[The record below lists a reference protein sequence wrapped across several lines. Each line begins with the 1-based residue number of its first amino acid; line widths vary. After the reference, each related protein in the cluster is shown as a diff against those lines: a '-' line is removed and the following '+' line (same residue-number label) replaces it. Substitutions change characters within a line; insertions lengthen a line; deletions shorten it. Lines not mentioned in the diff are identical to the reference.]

1 MEDPNYEQTDI
12 FAFMMEKPA
21 GKKPKARAKKAA
33 PSSEKKRAKAAVS
46 EEASLFGEKMAEEKK
61 PARGKKVSPKKA
73 APFAKAAPQP
83 KAAEENVNET
93 AKRSWREKF
102 WEFDITHPSQDIKD
116 TMKEALLADGFM
128 KREANKVFKGLF
140 FKEKIFNTK
149 NQALEYLESVP
160 TSYAVKY
167 KIGIEPSPKMLSLAK
182 RLKEKEERL
191 AAYKETQNEKKFAG
205 DFITCPHC
213 HSRVNTGFVKPPLC
227 PVCGDDMR
235 SDTAVKTIRALEET
249 VADLRKRYEDTARK
263 YNSKFT
269 GGEKWIIR
277 LVNPFWEEK
286 EWETK
291 RLGDVRHQTSGA

>member
-21 GKKPKARAKKAA
+21 GKKPKARTKKAA

-46 EEASLFGEKMAEEKK
+46 EEASLFGEKMTEEKK

-83 KAAEENVNET
+83 KAAEENVNEP

-116 TMKEALLADGFM
+116 TMKEALLTEGFM

-213 HSRVNTGFVKPPLC
+213 HSRVNAGFVKPPLC

-286 EWETK
+286 
-291 RLGDVRHQTSGA
+291 

>member
-73 APFAKAAPQP
+73 APFAKAAPQA
-83 KAAEENVNET
+83 KAAEENVNEP
-93 AKRSWREKF
+93 AKRNWREKF

-116 TMKEALLADGFM
+116 TMKEALLAEGFM

-149 NQALEYLESVP
+149 NQALEYLESVL

-167 KIGIEPSPKMLSLAK
+167 KIGIEPSPKMISLAK

-191 AAYKETQNEKKFAG
+191 AVYSKTQNEKKFAG

-213 HSRVNTGFVKPPLC
+213 HSRVNAGFVKPPLC

-286 EWETK
+286 E
-291 RLGDVRHQTSGA
+291 

>member
-83 KAAEENVNET
+83 KAAEENVNEP

-116 TMKEALLADGFM
+116 TMKEALLTEGFM

-167 KIGIEPSPKMLSLAK
+167 KIGIEPSPKMRSLAK

-213 HSRVNTGFVKPPLC
+213 HSRVNAGFVKPPLC

-235 SDTAVKTIRALEET
+235 SDTAVKTIHALEET

-277 LVNPFWEEK
+277 LVNPF
-286 EWETK
+286 
-291 RLGDVRHQTSGA
+291 

>member
-83 KAAEENVNET
+83 KAAEENVNEP

-116 TMKEALLADGFM
+116 TMKEALLTEGFM

-167 KIGIEPSPKMLSLAK
+167 KIGIEPSPKMRSLAK

-213 HSRVNTGFVKPPLC
+213 HSRVNAGFVKPPLC

-235 SDTAVKTIRALEET
+235 SDIAVKTIRALEET

-277 LVNPFWEEK
+277 LVNPF
-286 EWETK
+286 
-291 RLGDVRHQTSGA
+291 

>member
-21 GKKPKARAKKAA
+21 GKKPKARTKKAA
-33 PSSEKKRAKAAVS
+33 PSAEKKRVKVAVS

-83 KAAEENVNET
+83 KAAEENVNEP

-116 TMKEALLADGFM
+116 TMKEALLTEGFM

-191 AAYKETQNEKKFAG
+191 ATYKETQNEKKFAG

-286 EWETK
+286 
-291 RLGDVRHQTSGA
+291 

>member
-21 GKKPKARAKKAA
+21 GKKPKARTKKAA

-61 PARGKKVSPKKA
+61 PARGEKVSPKQA
-73 APFAKAAPQP
+73 APFAKAAAQP
-83 KAAEENVNET
+83 KAAEENVNEPE
-93 AKRSWREKF
+93 KGSWREKF

-116 TMKEALLADGFM
+116 TMKEALLAEGFM

-213 HSRVNTGFVKPPLC
+213 HSRVNAGFVKPPLC

-249 VADLRKRYEDTARK
+249 VADLRKRCEDTARK

-286 EWETK
+286 
-291 RLGDVRHQTSGA
+291 

>member
-61 PARGKKVSPKKA
+61 PARGKKVFPKKA

-83 KAAEENVNET
+83 KAAEENVNEP

-116 TMKEALLADGFM
+116 TMKEALLTEGFM

-167 KIGIEPSPKMLSLAK
+167 KIGIEPSPKMRSLAK
-182 RLKEKEERL
+182 RLKEKEEHL

-213 HSRVNTGFVKPPLC
+213 HSRVNAGFVKPPLC

-277 LVNPFWEEK
+277 LVNPF
-286 EWETK
+286 
-291 RLGDVRHQTSGA
+291 

>member
-12 FAFMMEKPA
+12 FAFMTEKPE
-21 GKKPKARAKKAA
+21 GKKPKARAKKASLPA
-33 PSSEKKRAKAAVS
+33 AKKCVKASVS

-83 KAAEENVNET
+83 KAAEENVNEP

-116 TMKEALLADGFM
+116 TMKEALLTEGFM

-167 KIGIEPSPKMLSLAK
+167 KIGIEPSPKMVSLLK

-213 HSRVNTGFVKPPLC
+213 HSRVNAGFIKPPLC

-286 EWETK
+286 
-291 RLGDVRHQTSGA
+291 

>member
-21 GKKPKARAKKAA
+21 GKKPRVRTKKAA
-33 PSSEKKRAKAAVS
+33 LSSEQKRAKAAVS
-46 EEASLFGEKMAEEKK
+46 EEASLFGKGSAAEKK
-61 PARGKKVSPKKA
+61 PARGKKASPKASAASPKA
-73 APFAKAAPQP
+73 APKP
-83 KAAEENVNET
+83 KAAAKKGEEKEMSEPGN
-93 AKRSWREKF
+93 AASGKGS

-116 TMKEALLADGFM
+116 TMKEALVAEGFM

-167 KIGIEPSPKMLSLAK
+167 KIGIEPSPKMIALAK

-191 AAYKETQNEKKFAG
+191 AAYQETQNEKKFAG

-213 HSRVNTGFVKPPLC
+213 HSRVNADFVKPPLC

-235 SDTAVKTIRALEET
+235 SDTAVKTIRTLEEAVT
-249 VADLRKRYEDTARK
+249 ELRKRLEDTARK

-286 EWETK
+286 
-291 RLGDVRHQTSGA
+291 

>member
-21 GKKPKARAKKAA
+21 GKKQRVRTKKAA
-33 PSSEKKRAKAAVS
+33 LSSEQKRAKAAIS
-46 EEASLFGEKMAEEKK
+46 EEASLFGEGMVQEKK
-61 PARGKKVSPKKA
+61 PARVKKPSPKASAASPKA
-73 APFAKAAPQP
+73 VPKP
-83 KAAEENVNET
+83 KAAAKKGEEKEMSEGGI
-93 AKRSWREKF
+93 AASGRGRWREKV

-116 TMKEALLADGFM
+116 TMKEALVAEGFM

-167 KIGIEPSPKMLSLAK
+167 KIGIEPSPKMIALAK

-213 HSRVNTGFVKPPLC
+213 HSRVNADFVKPPLC

-235 SDTAVKTIRALEET
+235 SDTAVKTIRALEE
-249 VADLRKRYEDTARK
+249 AAAELRKRLEDTTRK

-277 LVNPFWEEK
+277 LVNPFWDEK
-286 EWETK
+286 
-291 RLGDVRHQTSGA
+291 

>member
-12 FAFMMEKPA
+12 FAFMTEKPE
-21 GKKPKARAKKAA
+21 GKKPKARTKKASLPAAKK
-33 PSSEKKRAKAAVS
+33 RVKAAVS

-83 KAAEENVNET
+83 KAAEENVNEP

-167 KIGIEPSPKMLSLAK
+167 KIGIEPSPKMISLLK

-213 HSRVNTGFVKPPLC
+213 HSRVNAGFIKPPLC

-286 EWETK
+286 
-291 RLGDVRHQTSGA
+291 

>member
-21 GKKPKARAKKAA
+21 GKKPKARTKKAA

-83 KAAEENVNET
+83 KAAEENVNEP

-116 TMKEALLADGFM
+116 TMKEALLTEGFM

-191 AAYKETQNEKKFAG
+191 AAYEETQNEKKFAG

-213 HSRVNTGFVKPPLC
+213 HSRVNAGFIKPPLC

-286 EWETK
+286 
-291 RLGDVRHQTSGA
+291 

>member
-12 FAFMMEKPA
+12 FAFMTEKPE
-21 GKKPKARAKKAA
+21 GKKSKARAKKASLPA
-33 PSSEKKRAKAAVS
+33 AKKCVKASVS

-61 PARGKKVSPKKA
+61 PARVKKASPKASASTVKA
-73 APFAKAAPQP
+73 ETSPKVAPK
-83 KAAEENVNET
+83 KAAEENVSEPE
-93 AKRSWREKF
+93 KGSWREKF

-167 KIGIEPSPKMLSLAK
+167 KIGIEPSPKMIALAK

-205 DFITCPHC
+205 DFITCQHC
-213 HSRVNTGFVKPPLC
+213 HSRVNAGFIKPPLC

-286 EWETK
+286 
-291 RLGDVRHQTSGA
+291 

>member
-12 FAFMMEKPA
+12 FAFMLEKPA

-83 KAAEENVNET
+83 KAAEENVNEP

-116 TMKEALLADGFM
+116 TMKEALLTEGFM

-167 KIGIEPSPKMLSLAK
+167 KIGIEPSPKMRSLAK

-213 HSRVNTGFVKPPLC
+213 HSRVNAGFVKPPLC

-277 LVNPFWEEK
+277 LVNPF
-286 EWETK
+286 
-291 RLGDVRHQTSGA
+291 

>member
-21 GKKPKARAKKAA
+21 GKKRRVRTKKAA
-33 PSSEKKRAKAAVS
+33 LSSEQKRAKAAIS
-46 EEASLFGEKMAEEKK
+46 EETSLFGKGLAQEKK
-61 PARGKKVSPKKA
+61 PVRVKKASPKASA
-73 APFAKAAPQP
+73 ASSKAAPQP
-83 KAAEENVNET
+83 KAAKKREEKEMSEPGN
-93 AKRSWREKF
+93 AASGRGSWREKV

-116 TMKEALLADGFM
+116 TMKEALVAEGFM
-128 KREANKVFKGLF
+128 KRETNKVFKGLF

-167 KIGIEPSPKMLSLAK
+167 KIGIEPSPKMIALAK

-191 AAYKETQNEKKFAG
+191 AAYQKTQNEKKFAG
-205 DFITCPHC
+205 DFITCTHC
-213 HSRVNTGFVKPPLC
+213 HSRVNADFVKPPLC

-235 SDTAVKTIRALEET
+235 SDTAVKTIHTLEEA
-249 VADLRKRYEDTARK
+249 VAELRKRLEDNARK

-286 EWETK
+286 
-291 RLGDVRHQTSGA
+291 

>member
-12 FAFMMEKPA
+12 FAFMTEKPE
-21 GKKPKARAKKAA
+21 GKKSKARAKKASLPA
-33 PSSEKKRAKAAVS
+33 AKKCVKASVS

-61 PARGKKVSPKKA
+61 PARVKKASPKASASTVKA
-73 APFAKAAPQP
+73 ETSPKVAPK
-83 KAAEENVNET
+83 KAAEENVSEPE
-93 AKRSWREKF
+93 KGSWREKF

-167 KIGIEPSPKMLSLAK
+167 KIGIEPSPKMIALAK

-213 HSRVNTGFVKPPLC
+213 HSRVNADFVKPPLC

-235 SDTAVKTIRALEET
+235 SDTAVKTIRALEEA
-249 VADLRKRYEDTARK
+249 VAELRKRFEDTARK

-286 EWETK
+286 
-291 RLGDVRHQTSGA
+291 

>member
-61 PARGKKVSPKKA
+61 SARGKKVSPKKA

-83 KAAEENVNET
+83 KAAEENVNEP

-116 TMKEALLADGFM
+116 TMKEALLTEGFM

-167 KIGIEPSPKMLSLAK
+167 KIGIEPSPKMRSLAK

-213 HSRVNTGFVKPPLC
+213 HSRVNAGFVKPPLC

-277 LVNPFWEEK
+277 LVNPF
-286 EWETK
+286 
-291 RLGDVRHQTSGA
+291 

>member
-12 FAFMMEKPA
+12 FAFMTEKPE
-21 GKKPKARAKKAA
+21 GKKPKARAKKASLPA
-33 PSSEKKRAKAAVS
+33 AKKRVKAAVS

-61 PARGKKVSPKKA
+61 PARAKKASLKASASTVKAETSPKA
-73 APFAKAAPQP
+73 APK
-83 KAAEENVNET
+83 KAAEENVSEPE
-93 AKRSWREKF
+93 KGSWREKF

-167 KIGIEPSPKMLSLAK
+167 KIGIEPSPKMIALAK

-213 HSRVNTGFVKPPLC
+213 HSRVNADFVKPPLC

-235 SDTAVKTIRALEET
+235 SDTAVKTIHALEET

-286 EWETK
+286 E
-291 RLGDVRHQTSGA
+291 

>member
-12 FAFMMEKPA
+12 FAFMTEKPE
-21 GKKPKARAKKAA
+21 GKKPKARAKKASLPA
-33 PSSEKKRAKAAVS
+33 AKKRVKAAVS

-61 PARGKKVSPKKA
+61 PARAKKASLKASASTVKAETSPKA
-73 APFAKAAPQP
+73 APK
-83 KAAEENVNET
+83 KAAEENVSEPE
-93 AKRSWREKF
+93 KGSWREKF

-167 KIGIEPSPKMLSLAK
+167 KIGIEPSPKMVSLLK

-213 HSRVNTGFVKPPLC
+213 HSRVNAGFVKPPLC

-235 SDTAVKTIRALEET
+235 SDTAVKTIHALEET
-249 VADLRKRYEDTARK
+249 VADLRKRYEDAARK

-286 EWETK
+286 
-291 RLGDVRHQTSGA
+291 

>member
-21 GKKPKARAKKAA
+21 GKKQRVRTKKAA
-33 PSSEKKRAKAAVS
+33 PSSEQKRAKVAIS
-46 EEASLFGEKMAEEKK
+46 EEASLFGEGMAQEKK
-61 PARGKKVSPKKA
+61 PARVKKASPKASA
-73 APFAKAAPQP
+73 ASPKVAPQP
-83 KAAEENVNET
+83 KAAAKKGEEKEMSEPGN
-93 AKRSWREKF
+93 AASGKGSWREKI

-116 TMKEALLADGFM
+116 TMKEALVAEGFM

-167 KIGIEPSPKMLSLAK
+167 KIGIEPSPKMIALAK
-182 RLKEKEERL
+182 RLKEKKERL

-213 HSRVNTGFVKPPLC
+213 HSRVNADFVKPPLC

-235 SDTAVKTIRALEET
+235 SDTAVKTIRALEE
-249 VADLRKRYEDTARK
+249 AAAELKKRFEDTARK

-286 EWETK
+286 
-291 RLGDVRHQTSGA
+291 

>member
-21 GKKPKARAKKAA
+21 GKKPKARTKKAVL
-33 PSSEKKRAKAAVS
+33 SSEKKRAKAAVS

-61 PARGKKVSPKKA
+61 PARGKKASPKVSVSS
-73 APFAKAAPQP
+73 AKAAPQP
-83 KAAEENVNET
+83 KAAEENVNEP

-116 TMKEALLADGFM
+116 TMKEALLTEGFM

-167 KIGIEPSPKMLSLAK
+167 KIGIEPSPKMISLAK

-191 AAYKETQNEKKFAG
+191 AAYQETQNEKKFAG

-213 HSRVNTGFVKPPLC
+213 HSRVNADFVKPPLC

-235 SDTAVKTIRALEET
+235 SDTAVKTIRALEEA
-249 VADLRKRYEDTARK
+249 VAELRKRYEDTARK

-286 EWETK
+286 
-291 RLGDVRHQTSGA
+291 

>member
-21 GKKPKARAKKAA
+21 GKKPKARTKKVA
-33 PSSEKKRAKAAVS
+33 PSAEKKRVKAAVS

-61 PARGKKVSPKKA
+61 PARGKKASPKASASTVKAETSPKA
-73 APFAKAAPQP
+73 APK
-83 KAAEENVNET
+83 KAAEENVSEPE
-93 AKRSWREKF
+93 KGSWREKF

-167 KIGIEPSPKMLSLAK
+167 KIGIEPSPKMVSLLK

-213 HSRVNTGFVKPPLC
+213 HSRVNAGFVKPPLC

-286 EWETK
+286 
-291 RLGDVRHQTSGA
+291 

>member
-21 GKKPKARAKKAA
+21 GKKQRVRTKKAA
-33 PSSEKKRAKAAVS
+33 LSSEQKRAKAAVS
-46 EEASLFGEKMAEEKK
+46 EEASLFGKGLAQEKK
-61 PARGKKVSPKKA
+61 PARGKKASPKASAASPKA
-73 APFAKAAPQP
+73 APKP
-83 KAAEENVNET
+83 KAAAKKGEEKDMSEPGN
-93 AKRSWREKF
+93 AASGKGSWRENV

-116 TMKEALLADGFM
+116 TMKEALVAEGFM

-167 KIGIEPSPKMLSLAK
+167 KIGIEPSPKMIALAK

-191 AAYKETQNEKKFAG
+191 AAYQETQNEKKFAG

-213 HSRVNTGFVKPPLC
+213 HSRVNADFVKPPLC

-235 SDTAVKTIRALEET
+235 SDTAVKTIRTLEEAVT
-249 VADLRKRYEDTARK
+249 ELRMRLEDTARK

-286 EWETK
+286 
-291 RLGDVRHQTSGA
+291 

>member
-83 KAAEENVNET
+83 KAAEENVNEP

-116 TMKEALLADGFM
+116 TMKEALLTEGFM

-167 KIGIEPSPKMLSLAK
+167 KIGIEPSPKMRSLAK

-213 HSRVNTGFVKPPLC
+213 HSRVNAGFVKPPLC

-277 LVNPFWEEK
+277 LVNAFWEEK
-286 EWETK
+286 
-291 RLGDVRHQTSGA
+291 

>member
-12 FAFMMEKPA
+12 FSFMRGRSE
-21 GKKPKARAKKAA
+21 GKRQKMRTKKAA
-33 PSSEKKRAKAAVS
+33 SAAEQKHGKMAAR
-46 EEASLFGEKMAEEKK
+46 EEASLFGEEMTAEKK
-61 PARGKKVSPKKA
+61 PARAKKASPKKA
-73 APFAKAAPQP
+73 VPSVKAAPQP
-83 KAAEENVNET
+83 KRAAKKEAGGKVREPQ
-93 AKRSWREKF
+93 RGSWREKL

-116 TMKEALLADGFM
+116 TMKEALVAEGFM
-128 KREANKVFKGLF
+128 KREANRVFKGLF

-149 NQALEYLESVP
+149 NQALEFLESIP

-167 KIGIEPSPKMLSLAK
+167 KIGIEPSPKMISLAK
-182 RLKEKEERL
+182 RLREKEERL
-191 AAYKETQNEKKFAG
+191 AAYQETQNEKKFAG

-213 HSRVNTGFVKPPLC
+213 HSRVNAGFVKPPLC

-235 SDTAVKTIRALEET
+235 SDTAVKTIHALEET

-277 LVNPFWEEK
+277 LVNPFWDEK
-286 EWETK
+286 
-291 RLGDVRHQTSGA
+291 

>member
-12 FAFMMEKPA
+12 FAFMTEKPE
-21 GKKPKARAKKAA
+21 GKKPKARAKKASLPA
-33 PSSEKKRAKAAVS
+33 AKKRVKAAVS

-73 APFAKAAPQP
+73 APFAKAAPK
-83 KAAEENVNET
+83 KAAEENVSEPE
-93 AKRSWREKF
+93 KGSWREKF

-116 TMKEALLADGFM
+116 TMKEALLVEGFM

-167 KIGIEPSPKMLSLAK
+167 KIGIEPSPKMVSLLK

-191 AAYKETQNEKKFAG
+191 AVYSKTQNEKKFAG

-213 HSRVNTGFVKPPLC
+213 HSRVNAGFVKPPLC

-249 VADLRKRYEDTARK
+249 VADLRNRYEDTARK

-286 EWETK
+286 E
-291 RLGDVRHQTSGA
+291 

>member
-21 GKKPKARAKKAA
+21 GKKPKARTKKAA
-33 PSSEKKRAKAAVS
+33 PSSEQKRAKAAVS
-46 EEASLFGEKMAEEKK
+46 EEASLFGEKMTEEKK

-83 KAAEENVNET
+83 KAAEENVNEP
-93 AKRSWREKF
+93 AKRSWREKI

-116 TMKEALLADGFM
+116 TMKEALVAEGFM

-149 NQALEYLESVP
+149 NQALEYLEGVP

-167 KIGIEPSPKMLSLAK
+167 KIGIEPSPKMIALAK

-191 AAYKETQNEKKFAG
+191 AAYQETQNEKKFAG

-213 HSRVNTGFVKPPLC
+213 HSRVNADFVKPPLC

-235 SDTAVKTIRALEET
+235 SDTAVKTIRTLEE
-249 VADLRKRYEDTARK
+249 AAAELRKRYEDTARK

-286 EWETK
+286 
-291 RLGDVRHQTSGA
+291 

>member
-12 FAFMMEKPA
+12 FAFMTEKPE
-21 GKKPKARAKKAA
+21 GKKPKVRTPKASLPAAKK
-33 PSSEKKRAKAAVS
+33 RVKAAVS

-191 AAYKETQNEKKFAG
+191 VAYKETQNEKKFAG

-213 HSRVNTGFVKPPLC
+213 HSRVNAGFVKPPLC

-286 EWETK
+286 
-291 RLGDVRHQTSGA
+291 

>member
-12 FAFMMEKPA
+12 FAFMTE
-21 GKKPKARAKKAA
+21 GKKAKARAKKASLPA
-33 PSSEKKRAKAAVS
+33 AKKRVKPSVS
-46 EEASLFGEKMAEEKK
+46 EEASLFGEKMAEEKE
-61 PARGKKVSPKKA
+61 PARAKKASPKASASTVKAETSPKA
-73 APFAKAAPQP
+73 APK
-83 KAAEENVNET
+83 KAAEENVSEPE
-93 AKRSWREKF
+93 KGSWREKF

-167 KIGIEPSPKMLSLAK
+167 KIGIEPSPKMIALAK

-213 HSRVNTGFVKPPLC
+213 HSRVNADFVKPPLC

-235 SDTAVKTIRALEET
+235 SDTAVKTIRALEEA
-249 VADLRKRYEDTARK
+249 VAELRKRLEDTTRK

-286 EWETK
+286 
-291 RLGDVRHQTSGA
+291 

>member
-21 GKKPKARAKKAA
+21 GKKQRVRTKKAA
-33 PSSEKKRAKAAVS
+33 LSSEPKRAKAAVS
-46 EEASLFGEKMAEEKK
+46 EEASLFGKGLAQEKK
-61 PARGKKVSPKKA
+61 PARVKKASPKASA
-73 APFAKAAPQP
+73 ASSKAAPQP
-83 KAAEENVNET
+83 KAAAKKGEEKEMSEPGN
-93 AKRSWREKF
+93 AASGRDSWREKV

-116 TMKEALLADGFM
+116 TMKEALVAEGFM

-167 KIGIEPSPKMLSLAK
+167 KIGIEPSPKMIALAK

-191 AAYKETQNEKKFAG
+191 AAYQETQNEKKFAG
-205 DFITCPHC
+205 DFITCSHC
-213 HSRVNTGFVKPPLC
+213 HSRVNADFVKPPLC

-235 SDTAVKTIRALEET
+235 SDTAVKTIRTLEEAVT
-249 VADLRKRYEDTARK
+249 DLRKRLEDTTRK

-286 EWETK
+286 
-291 RLGDVRHQTSGA
+291 

>member
-21 GKKPKARAKKAA
+21 GKKPKARTKKAA

-46 EEASLFGEKMAEEKK
+46 EEASLFGEGMAAEKK
-61 PARGKKVSPKKA
+61 PARAKKVSPKKA

-83 KAAEENVNET
+83 KAAEENVNEP

-116 TMKEALLADGFM
+116 TMKEALLTEGFM

-213 HSRVNTGFVKPPLC
+213 HSRVNAGFVKPPLC

-286 EWETK
+286 
-291 RLGDVRHQTSGA
+291 

>member
-46 EEASLFGEKMAEEKK
+46 EEASLFGEKMVEEKK

-83 KAAEENVNET
+83 KAAEENVNEP

-116 TMKEALLADGFM
+116 TMKEALLTEGFM

-167 KIGIEPSPKMLSLAK
+167 KIGIEPSPKMRSLAK

-213 HSRVNTGFVKPPLC
+213 HSRVNAGFVKPPLC

-235 SDTAVKTIRALEET
+235 SDTAVKTIHALEET

-277 LVNPFWEEK
+277 LVNPF
-286 EWETK
+286 
-291 RLGDVRHQTSGA
+291 

>member
-12 FAFMMEKPA
+12 FAFMTEKPE
-21 GKKPKARAKKAA
+21 GKKPKARTKKASLPA
-33 PSSEKKRAKAAVS
+33 AKKRAKAAVS
-46 EEASLFGEKMAEEKK
+46 EEGSLFGEKMTEEKK
-61 PARGKKVSPKKA
+61 PARGKTVSPKKA

-83 KAAEENVNET
+83 KAAEENVNEP
-93 AKRSWREKF
+93 AKRNWREKF

-116 TMKEALLADGFM
+116 TMKEALLAEGFM

-167 KIGIEPSPKMLSLAK
+167 KIGIEPSPKMIALAK

-213 HSRVNTGFVKPPLC
+213 HSRVNADFVKPPLC

-235 SDTAVKTIRALEET
+235 SDTAVKTIRALEEA
-249 VADLRKRYEDTARK
+249 VAELRKRLEDTTRK

-286 EWETK
+286 
-291 RLGDVRHQTSGA
+291 

>member
-21 GKKPKARAKKAA
+21 GKKQRVRTKKAA
-33 PSSEKKRAKAAVS
+33 PSAEKKRAKAAVS

-83 KAAEENVNET
+83 KAAEENVNKP

-167 KIGIEPSPKMLSLAK
+167 KIGIEPSPKMVSLLK

-191 AAYKETQNEKKFAG
+191 AAYKKTQNEKKFAG

-213 HSRVNTGFVKPPLC
+213 HSRVNAGFIKPPLC

-286 EWETK
+286 
-291 RLGDVRHQTSGA
+291 